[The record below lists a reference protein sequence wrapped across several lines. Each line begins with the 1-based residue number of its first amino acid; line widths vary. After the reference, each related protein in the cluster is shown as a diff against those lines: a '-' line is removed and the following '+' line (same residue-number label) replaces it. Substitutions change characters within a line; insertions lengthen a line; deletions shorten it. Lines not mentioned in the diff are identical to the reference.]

1 MISTPLLLSA
11 SCFTTSRSTLET
23 KLSTAEQCTIVAIPS
38 THNPI
43 GYTRQEVID
52 NHHHDHLSYNKI
64 GVSLATNK
72 DSE

>member
-1 MISTPLLLSA
+1 
-11 SCFTTSRSTLET
+11 ET

-52 NHHHDHLSYNKI
+52 NHNHDHPSYRKL
-64 GVSLATNK
+64 GASLATNK